1 MSNVQELLLLSQVSD
16 TNIIVM
22 QLTVDLGNVTILVPR
37 LLYFSLTIIM
47 TVVLFYIIQVDVD
60 I

>member
-22 QLTVDLGNVTILVPR
+22 QVTVDLGNVTILVPR

-47 TVVLFYIIQVDVD
+47 TVVLFYIIQTDVD

>member
-22 QLTVDLGNVTILVPR
+22 QLTVDLGNVTILVPM

-47 TVVLFYIIQVDVD
+47 TVVLFYIIQTDVD